1 MGVQLSE
8 EELQEKRDR
17 VNMQM
22 DNQRSLMNMN
32 RDIEAQLA
40 GNEQADANIAFY
52 LTQGG
57 GGSGVRGRL
66 QAGQILDGSF
76 FAVSMPNFAMKA
88 SFEISRRDLRNT
100 DSYKV

>member
-52 LTQGG
+52 LTQVEGG
-57 GGSGVRGRL
+57 PGSGVGCR
-66 QAGQILDGSF
+66 QTKF
-76 FAVSMPNFAMKA
+76 
-88 SFEISRRDLRNT
+88 
-100 DSYKV
+100 